1 MFKIS
6 DRVVHPKFGIGTV
19 VAIEEKIILGEK
31 RDFYVIRPLKP
42 TPGNL
47 KLNIPVED
55 NRLRYPIKEEDI
67 LKIGEILS
75 KETGGDLPTNWQE
88 RSAFVEQEVKT
99 GDPYR
104 LISLISGLE
113 KEENLSSVEEDLL
126 KSAWKFLIKEIAYV
140 KHIKEKEAKKIIN
153 RALKKG
159 KRSEK

>member
-1 MFKIS
+1 MFKAS

-19 VAIEEKIILGEK
+19 EAIEKKVILGEK
-31 RDFYVIRPLKP
+31 KSFYVIRPLKP

-47 KLNIPVED
+47 KLNIPTED

-67 LKIGEILS
+67 SKIGEVLS
-75 KETGGDLPTNWQE
+75 KETMDLPTDWQE
-88 RSAFVEQEVKT
+88 RSAFVEREINT
-99 GDPYR
+99 GDPYK

-113 KEENLSSVEEDLL
+113 KEEDISSVEEDLL

-140 KHIKEKEAKKIIN
+140 KHIKEKEAKKIIT

-159 KRSEK
+159 RRSEK